1 MKSNN
6 GIARRL
12 LVMVLT
18 VAVCVTMLG
27 NSSRVS
33 AASAYQIKINKQ
45 QNCVTIYKSGANGK
59 YKPVKAMVCSTGY
72 ATPVGTFP
80 LGEKMRWHTLMGPCY
95 GQYCTRI
102 HGGILFHSV
111 WYYKQTPS
119 SLSAS
124 AYNKLGVTASHGC
137 VRLSVADAKWI
148 YDNVPS
154 GSPVTVYNSS
164 NPGPL
169 GKPSAIKLPSSSTW
183 DPTDV
188 WSSGN
193 PWNKKKPSISGT
205 KNQTVPYNGTYSAKK
220 GVTAKNTTG
229 YDATSRLKV
238 SVRYHGADVKKVD
251 TKKPGV
257 YKVIYKLR
265 DEIGRKVQKIV
276 KVKVTSSLPAPKI
289 RNAQDI
295 YVKSAD
301 QLTRGRAL
309 KNVTITQKGK
319 ELARK
324 YIKVIFKKQKK
335 GVYKVTYKAQNA
347 SNLTEVSVKAYVD
360 SQAPEITG
368 VTDGGTYPVGPSV
381 HVNEKY
387 ARSLIGVSDNVSA
400 LKTSDV
406 QVKITNQADGSYHV
420 IYEVQDQAGNK
431 TKVTIHLTVSAAQPA
446 TGAAVQ

>member
-6 GIARRL
+6 NIARRL

-18 VAVCVTMLG
+18 VAVCMTMLG

-124 AYNKLGVTASHGC
+124 AFNKLGVTASHGC

-164 NPGPL
+164 NPGPR

-238 SVRYHGADVKKVD
+238 SVRYLGADVKKVD

-257 YKVIYKLR
+257 Y
-265 DEIGRKVQKIV
+265 
-276 KVKVTSSLPAPKI
+276 
-289 RNAQDI
+289 
-295 YVKSAD
+295 
-301 QLTRGRAL
+301 
-309 KNVTITQKGK
+309 
-319 ELARK
+319 
-324 YIKVIFKKQKK
+324 
-335 GVYKVTYKAQNA
+335 
-347 SNLTEVSVKAYVD
+347 
-360 SQAPEITG
+360 
-368 VTDGGTYPVGPSV
+368 
-381 HVNEKY
+381 
-387 ARSLIGVSDNVSA
+387 
-400 LKTSDV
+400 
-406 QVKITNQADGSYHV
+406 
-420 IYEVQDQAGNK
+420 
-431 TKVTIHLTVSAAQPA
+431 
-446 TGAAVQ
+446 

>member
-1 MKSNN
+1 MKRNN
-6 GIARRL
+6 SICKRL
-12 LVMVLT
+12 FVLVLT
-18 VAVCVTMLG
+18 VAVCMTLFE
-27 NSSRVS
+27 NFSRVS
-33 AASAYQIKINKQ
+33 AASTYQIKINKQ
-45 QNCVTIYKSGANGK
+45 QNCVTIYKLGNNGK
-59 YKPVKAMVCSTGY
+59 YKPVKAMACSTGY

-111 WYYKQTPS
+111 WYYKKTPS
-119 SLSAS
+119 SLSSS

-137 VRLSVADAKWI
+137 VRLTVADAKWI

-164 NPGPL
+164 KPGPL

-183 DPTDV
+183 DPTDK

-193 PWNKKKPSISGT
+193 PWNKKKPSISGA
-205 KNQTVPYNGTYSAKK
+205 KSQTVPYNGTYSAKK
-220 GVTAKNTTG
+220 GITAKNTTG
-229 YDATSRLKV
+229 YDVTSRVKV
-238 SVRYHGADVKKVD
+238 SVLYHGETVKKVN
-251 TKKPGV
+251 TRKPGV
-257 YKVIYKLR
+257 YKVIYKLK

-276 KVKVTSSLPAPKI
+276 KVKVSSSLPAPKI
-289 RNAQDI
+289 SNAKDL

-301 QLTRGRAL
+301 QLTKGRAL

-319 ELARK
+319 ALARK

-335 GVYKVTYKAQNA
+335 GVYKVIYKAQNA
-347 SNLTEVSVKAYVD
+347 SELTQVSVKAYVD

-368 VTDGGTYPVGPSV
+368 VTDGGTYPVDASV

-400 LKTSDV
+400 LKISDV
-406 QVKITNQADGSYHV
+406 HVKITRQADGSYQV
-420 IYEVQDQAGNK
+420 VYEVQDQAGNK
-431 TKVTIHLTVSAAQPA
+431 TKVMIHLTVSAAQPA

>member
-1 MKSNN
+1 MKSKY
-6 GIARRL
+6 IICRRFL
-12 LVMVLT
+12 GMIVAL
-18 VAVCVTMLG
+18 AVCVTMFG
-27 NSSRVS
+27 STPGVQ
-33 AASAYQIKINKQ
+33 AASMYQIKINKQ
-45 QNCVTIYKSGANGK
+45 QNCVTIYKLGSNGK

-72 ATPVGTFP
+72 DTPVGTFP

-102 HGGILFHSV
+102 HGGVLFHSV
-111 WYYKQTPS
+111 WYYQQTPS

-137 VRLSVADAKWI
+137 VRLTVADAKWI

-164 NPGPL
+164 DPGPL
-169 GKPSAIKLPSSSTW
+169 GKPSAIKLPYSSGW

-229 YDATSRLKV
+229 YDVTSRLKV
-238 SVRYHGADVKKVD
+238 SVRYHGAAVKNVD
-251 TKKPGV
+251 TRKPGV
-257 YKVIYKLR
+257 YKVIYKLK
-265 DEIGRKVQKIV
+265 DEIGRKVQKII
-276 KVKVTSSLPAPKI
+276 KVRVTSSLPAPKI
-289 RNAQDI
+289 SNAQDL

-301 QLTRGRAL
+301 QLTKGRAL
-309 KNVTITQKGK
+309 KNVTITQKGN

-324 YIKVIFKKQKK
+324 YIQVSFKKQKK
-335 GVYKVTYKAQNA
+335 GIYKVTYKAQNA
-347 SNLTEVSVKAYVD
+347 SDMTVVSVKAYVD
-360 SQAPEITG
+360 SQAPKITG
-368 VTDGGTYPVGPSV
+368 VEDGAAYPVESGV
-381 HVNEKY
+381 HINEKY
-387 ARSLIGVSDNVSA
+387 ARSLIGVSDNVSD

-406 QVKITNQADGSYHV
+406 QVKITKQTDGSCQV
-420 IYEVQDQAGNK
+420 VYEVQDQAGNK
-431 TKVTIHLTVSAAQPA
+431 TKVTIHLNVSAAQPVS
-446 TGAAVQ
+446 GAAVQ

>member
-1 MKSNN
+1 MKSNHC
-6 GIARRL
+6 ICRRL
-12 LVMVLT
+12 LVMVVT
-18 VAVCVTMLG
+18 VAVCVTMFG
-27 NSSRVS
+27 NISKVH
-33 AASAYQIKINKQ
+33 AASTYQIKINKQ
-45 QNCVTIYKSGANGK
+45 QNCVTIYKLDSNGK

-102 HGGILFHSV
+102 HGGVLFHSV

-137 VRLSVADAKWI
+137 VRLTVADAKWI

-169 GKPSAIKLPSSSTW
+169 GKPSAIKLPYSTGW
-183 DPTDV
+183 DPTDK

-205 KNQTVPYNGTYSAKK
+205 KNQTVPYNGTYSARK

-238 SVRYHGADVKKVD
+238 SFRYHGAAVKKVD
-251 TKKPGV
+251 TRKPGV
-257 YKVIYKLR
+257 YKVIYKLK
-265 DEIGRKVQKIV
+265 DEIGRKVQKII

-289 RNAQDI
+289 GNAQDL

-301 QLTRGRAL
+301 QLTRARAL
-309 KNVTITQKGK
+309 KHVTVTQKGRK
-319 ELARK
+319 LARK

-347 SNLTEVSVKAYVD
+347 SDLTEVSVKAYVD
-360 SQAPEITG
+360 SQAPKITG
-368 VTDGGTYPVGPSV
+368 VTDGADYPVEPSV
-381 HVNEKY
+381 PVNEKY
-387 ARSLIGVSDNVSA
+387 ARSLIGVSDNVSD
-400 LKTSDV
+400 LKVSDV
-406 QVKITNQADGSYHV
+406 QVKISKQPDESYQV
-420 IYEVQDQAGNK
+420 VYEVQDQAGNK
-431 TKVTIHLTVSAAQPA
+431 TKITIHLTVPVSQPVS
-446 TGAAVQ
+446 GAAVQ